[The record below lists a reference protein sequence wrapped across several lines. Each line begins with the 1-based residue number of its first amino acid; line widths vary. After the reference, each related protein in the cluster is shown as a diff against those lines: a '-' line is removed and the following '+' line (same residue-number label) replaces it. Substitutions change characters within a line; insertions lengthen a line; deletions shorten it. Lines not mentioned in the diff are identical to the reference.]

1 MNEIEVPGQLKK
13 TAEKSLVGRRPNGG
27 PND

>member
-13 TAEKSLVGRRPNGG
+13 AAGKSLVGQRSNSG

>member
-1 MNEIEVPGQLKK
+1 MNKIEVPGQLKK
-13 TAEKSLVGRRPNGG
+13 TAGKSLVGPRSNGG